1 MKFLELHPRIMEFM
15 KILISHMRIT
25 KNHANFR
32 IPNENH
38 ENHEKSRIPREN
50 HENHEIMEFRKI
62 IMKIMKIKKI
72 QMRITKI
79 MKNQRIPLEKQ
90 SKS

>member
-1 MKFLELHPRIMEFM
+1 MEFM

-25 KNHANFR
+25 KNHSNFR

-50 HENHEIMEFRKI
+50 HENHEIIEFRKI